1 LEATLVLGT
10 MRSFRDVFRTSIE
23 GLGHPRRG
31 TQMADSAKQIQRK
44 PLSPRNRRRSGNA
57 LLEGAFTILPTF
69 ALLFA
74 FVDFGLLLFRWA
86 TLQNAVREGCRYA
99 ITFQTASGKGQDAS
113 IEAIVQQYAMG
124 IVSTSDNPQ
133 DIFVKYY
140 APGNLTTAIASG
152 GNVPGNIVEVS
163 VQGVSWSWIAPL
175 SGSYGGSVPFFR
187 STTPITLNIYS
198 SDILGG
204 FPAGVNSVT
213 E

>member
-1 LEATLVLGT
+1 
-10 MRSFRDVFRTSIE
+10 
-23 GLGHPRRG
+23 
-31 TQMADSAKQIQRK
+31 MADSTSVGKQA
-44 PLSPRNRRRSGNA
+44 LSRRNRRRSGSA
-57 LLEGAFTILPTF
+57 IFESVFTLLPTF
-69 ALLFA
+69 ALIFA
-74 FVDFGLLLFRWA
+74 FVDFGLLIFRWA

-113 IEAIVQQYAMG
+113 VEAIVQQYAMG
-124 IVSTSDNPQ
+124 MVKTTDNPQ

-140 APGNLTTAIASG
+140 STANMNTAVATG

-187 STTPITLNIYS
+187 STTPIVLNIFS

-204 FPAGVNSVT
+204 LPAGLSSVP

>member
-1 LEATLVLGT
+1 MV
-10 MRSFRDVFRTSIE
+10 
-23 GLGHPRRG
+23 
-31 TQMADSAKQIQRK
+31 DSAKQIPKQIQRK
-44 PLSPRNRRRSGNA
+44 PLSERNRRRSGNA

-69 ALLFA
+69 ALIFA
-74 FVDFGLLLFRWA
+74 FIDFGLLLFRWA

-99 ITFQTASGKGQDAS
+99 ITYQTQTGLGQNASV
-113 IEAIVQQYAMG
+113 EAVVQQYAMG
-124 IVSTSDNPQ
+124 VVKTTDSPQ

-140 APGNLTTAIASG
+140 SPTNLTTAISGAG
-152 GNVPGNIVEVS
+152 GNTPGNIVEVS
-163 VQGVSWSWIAPL
+163 VQGVSWSWLGPL

-204 FPAGVNSVT
+204 YPAGVNSVT

>member
-1 LEATLVLGT
+1 
-10 MRSFRDVFRTSIE
+10 
-23 GLGHPRRG
+23 
-31 TQMADSAKQIQRK
+31 MADSATQIPRI

-57 LLEGAFTILPTF
+57 MLEGVFTILPTF

-99 ITFQTASGKGQDAS
+99 ITFQTANGLGQDAS
-113 IEAIVQQYAMG
+113 IEAIVEHYAMG
-124 IVSTSDNPQ
+124 MVKTTDSPQ

-140 APGNLTTAIASG
+140 TPANMATAVVTG

-163 VQGVSWSWIAPL
+163 VQGVAWSWIAPL
-175 SGSYGGSVPFFR
+175 SGGYGGPVGVYR
-187 STTPITLNIYS
+187 SKTPITLNIYS